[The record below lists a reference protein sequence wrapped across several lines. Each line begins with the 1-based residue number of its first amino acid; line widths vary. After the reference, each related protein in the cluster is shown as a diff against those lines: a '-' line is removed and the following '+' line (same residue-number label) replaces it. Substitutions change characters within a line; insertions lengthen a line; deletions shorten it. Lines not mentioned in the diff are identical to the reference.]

1 MYEHDEHD
9 EHDAS
14 HPSLGIEYRP
24 PRSMDGWRTSMGWF
38 RIRSIIDVDN
48 RCRCRWG
55 ACIDRSIDR
64 SIEHTRQTLHRDDD
78 DDDGDDDDD
87 VRHTR
92 ARHASGVKKG
102 TRTR

>member
-1 MYEHDEHD
+1 M
-9 EHDAS
+9 
-14 HPSLGIEYRP
+14 
-24 PRSMDGWRTSMGWF
+24 SMGK
-38 RIRSIIDVDN
+38 VVLH
-48 RCRCRWG
+48 
-55 ACIDRSIDR
+55 SIDR

-78 DDDGDDDDD
+78 DGDDGDDDDDDDD

>member
-1 MYEHDEHD
+1 
-9 EHDAS
+9 
-14 HPSLGIEYRP
+14 
-24 PRSMDGWRTSMGWF
+24 MGWF
-38 RIRSIIDVDN
+38 HIRSIIDVDGV
-48 RCRCRWG
+48 R
-55 ACIDRSIDR
+55 ASIDRPYR
-64 SIEHTRQTLHRDDD
+64 SIEHTRQTLHRDDDDD

>member
-1 MYEHDEHD
+1 MYEHD

-38 RIRSIIDVDN
+38 HIRSISISMGCVH
-48 RCRCRWG
+48 
-55 ACIDRSIDR
+55 RSID
-64 SIEHTRQTLHRDDD
+64 HTRQTLHRDGDDDD
-78 DDDGDDDDD
+78 DDDGDDDDDD